1 MGASQLS
8 AVGVVGVERSDASL
22 VEIAWESNLAA
33 RGRLAQYRAP
43 AFSYSGLIDAALFE
57 AHR

>member
-1 MGASQLS
+1 MKVMVGA
-8 AVGVVGVERSDASL
+8 ERSDASL

-43 AFSYSGLIDAALFE
+43 AFSYSGLIDAALIE

>member
-1 MGASQLS
+1 MRREFFMKVMVGA
-8 AVGVVGVERSDASL
+8 ERSDGSL

-33 RGRLAQYRAP
+33 RGRLAQYRAL
-43 AFSYSGLIDAALFE
+43 AFSYSGPIDAALFE